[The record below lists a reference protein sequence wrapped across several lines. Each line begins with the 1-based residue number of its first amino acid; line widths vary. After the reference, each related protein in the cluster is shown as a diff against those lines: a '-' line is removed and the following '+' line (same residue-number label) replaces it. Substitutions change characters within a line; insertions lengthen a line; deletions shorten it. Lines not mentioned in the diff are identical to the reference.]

1 MSEKFNSQ
9 EYQRYLETHQNYE
22 YNHINQDD
30 SYAELFKSY
39 EFNSNNDEK
48 ISTIKNEKKNVQK
61 NLIISNAF
69 SIVYAAATIIV
80 TVTTITLIAV
90 KEIVIHVLSSDIT
103 SYSLQVDFQ
112 IENIESHILTAEL
125 TNGIKVYDFTIE
137 NSTSNVE
144 VYFDHL
150 VPDMNY
156 TLSISDEE
164 GKLYFT
170 NDYQTLAYEPKIL
183 PVEKGGRGDSLLLQF
198 DDKDIGD
205 KVFDVYVNGIL
216 QTETIS
222 ESASYIIIENL
233 LANTPYDVRVVNPIN
248 GEWVY
253 SEIMT
258 TGDLLYYYPQY
269 INANEISIR
278 FDDEVLIAN
287 NIDYE
292 LEVYFNNIL
301 QNEKLNIDNLVYTFS
316 DLEKTTEYD
325 IQVYDPVNNIYL
337 MKNKITTSD
346 ITIERW
352 DVNVSVDYVSIY
364 PRFVSSDIQEIR
376 ITLKKDNQF
385 VDEYLLTTIKND
397 GSLVED
403 SEVYFE
409 NLESGTEYALEIMN
423 LKNGDII
430 YYTVFTTANY
440 FQIQN
445 VVEETYTETGESL
458 AVLKRI
464 DDAAS
469 DLNYALFT
477 LPANTN
483 IADVGFECISDN
495 GYTLP
500 LFNNMR
506 RTYSYSVSVEY
517 EYELYIMTQYAKSNE
532 IYELQMYA
540 FDQNMNKQIIDS
552 VAITIE
558 DDTNVVEYPTFDIN
572 IAYTEDGAMQ
582 LEIEHLD
589 GNLLVNENNEAIYY
603 LDSDIL
609 VENYIQSSDFSS
621 IPLQSY
627 EIIEIEVSANY
638 EIEIIFDD
646 GYGQYTIYKGIVSI

>member
-1 MSEKFNSQ
+1 M
-9 EYQRYLETHQNYE
+9 
-22 YNHINQDD
+22 
-30 SYAELFKSY
+30 
-39 EFNSNNDEK
+39 
-48 ISTIKNEKKNVQK
+48 
-61 NLIISNAF
+61 
-69 SIVYAAATIIV
+69 
-80 TVTTITLIAV
+80 
-90 KEIVIHVLSSDIT
+90 
-103 SYSLQVDFQ
+103 
-112 IENIESHILTAEL
+112 
-125 TNGIKVYDFTIE
+125 
-137 NSTSNVE
+137 
-144 VYFDHL
+144 
-150 VPDMNY
+150 
-156 TLSISDEE
+156 
-164 GKLYFT
+164 
-170 NDYQTLAYEPKIL
+170 
-183 PVEKGGRGDSLLLQF
+183 
-198 DDKDIGD
+198 
-205 KVFDVYVNGIL
+205 
-216 QTETIS
+216 
-222 ESASYIIIENL
+222 
-233 LANTPYDVRVVNPIN
+233 
-248 GEWVY
+248 
-253 SEIMT
+253 
-258 TGDLLYYYPQY
+258 
-269 INANEISIR
+269 
-278 FDDEVLIAN
+278 
-287 NIDYE
+287 
-292 LEVYFNNIL
+292 
-301 QNEKLNIDNLVYTFS
+301 
-316 DLEKTTEYD
+316 
-325 IQVYDPVNNIYL
+325 
-337 MKNKITTSD
+337 
-346 ITIERW
+346 
-352 DVNVSVDYVSIY
+352 
-364 PRFVSSDIQEIR
+364 
-376 ITLKKDNQF
+376 
-385 VDEYLLTTIKND
+385 
-397 GSLVED
+397 
-403 SEVYFE
+403 
-409 NLESGTEYALEIMN
+409 
-423 LKNGDII
+423 
-430 YYTVFTTANY
+430 
-440 FQIQN
+440 
-445 VVEETYTETGESL
+445 VEETYTETGESL

-500 LFNNMR
+500 LFNNMT